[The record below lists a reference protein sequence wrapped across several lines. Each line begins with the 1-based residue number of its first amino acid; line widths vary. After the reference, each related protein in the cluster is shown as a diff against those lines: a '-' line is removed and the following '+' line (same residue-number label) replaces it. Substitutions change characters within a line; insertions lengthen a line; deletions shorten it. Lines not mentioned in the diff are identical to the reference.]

1 MKPDGT
7 TIAVPKTFQELA
19 RDIHL
24 ELNSSQKFKN
34 WLLVYDDARAED
46 EDNYGEALKICEDYD
61 LLTHLKE
68 EKSAYQMHE
77 LTAEVLTAVLP
88 ATEKEKL

>member
-1 MKPDGT
+1 MEARSREEVERSYQELAKKFGISQIKNSMKPDGT

-34 WLLVYDDARAED
+34 WLLIYDDARAED
-46 EDNYGEALKICEDYD
+46 EDNDGEALKIC
-61 LLTHLKE
+61 T
-68 EKSAYQMHE
+68 
-77 LTAEVLTAVLP
+77 VF
-88 ATEKEKL
+88 